1 MSNIQLNT
9 FEQDL
14 QESEFNFDGDNIREQ
29 DGLWSVFDWIQVIG
43 GRKNPR
49 DVWKR
54 LTDKYP
60 NTVAKCD
67 SVKFSRTDGKKANT
81 TSPACDRQ
89 TALEII
95 GLLPGE
101 VGDKYRENAAKLFLR
116 YIDADVSFAT
126 EIINR
131 SQDKSA
137 VDKHI
142 KHSVEHSKYLE
153 SYHGV
158 HDQLKAHDCYG
169 IHHASYNKQI
179 NQVVGIPNGVRH
191 EVTKREKLKLTMSQI
206 AGELALDDNQDSKQ
220 WQAVTIAVNAGKTA
234 LLPFSS

>member
-1 MSNIQLNT
+1 MSNIQLSI
-9 FEQDL
+9 FDQKI
-14 QESEFNFDGDNIREQ
+14 QPSQEFNFDGESIREQ
-29 DGLWSVFDWIQVIG
+29 DGLWSVFDIIRVIG
-43 GRKNPR
+43 GQKNPHE
-49 DVWKR
+49 VWKR
-54 LTDKYP
+54 ISSKYSDVV
-60 NTVAKCD
+60 TKCENL
-67 SVKFSRTDGKKANT
+67 KFSGKGQRNT
-81 TSPACDRQ
+81 PACDRQ

-101 VGDKYRENAAKLFLR
+101 AGKKYREQSAKLFLR
-116 YIDADVSFAT
+116 YLDADVALAT
-126 EIINR
+126 EIVNR
-131 SQDKSA
+131 SQDKNA
-137 VDKHI
+137 IDKHI
-142 KHSVEHSKYLE
+142 KYSVEHSKYLE